1 MTGELDTSQIKDWRS
16 IVTLI
21 VFVITNIIVLVPF
34 KLPIPVPKSWRA
46 TLSRGARRLRIT
58 TEKSNQDALHR
69 NDHKKTE
76 SSVLGISW
84 VLVKF
89 PMDFVTASFVYE

>member
-1 MTGELDTSQIKDWRS
+1 MKATVADGALD
-16 IVTLI
+16 
-21 VFVITNIIVLVPF
+21 IIVLVPF

-46 TLSRGARRLRIT
+46 TLIRGARRLRIT

-69 NDHKKTE
+69 NEHRTPD

-89 PMDFVTASFVYE
+89 PMDFVTASLVYE